1 MNLYLNLASFLPVT
15 VLLILSAFGIIMG
28 DYFAKYWS
36 ETKENIY
43 FISSFGGYFMA
54 AIFYIPTLLR
64 EQLIS
69 AAILC
74 SFLEAFGCL
83 VIGFIIFKEKFSAM
97 EFAGIFFG
105 ILSLILFTASNKT

>member
-1 MNLYLNLASFLPVT
+1 MNLYLNLASFIPVT
-15 VLLILSAFGIIMG
+15 ILLILSAMGIVTG
-28 DYFAKYWS
+28 DFFAKYWS
-36 ETKENIY
+36 ESKEITY
-43 FISSFGGYFMA
+43 FIGALSGYFLA

-83 VIGFIIFKEKFSAM
+83 VIGFIVFKEKFSTI
-97 EFAGIFFG
+97 EFVGIFFG